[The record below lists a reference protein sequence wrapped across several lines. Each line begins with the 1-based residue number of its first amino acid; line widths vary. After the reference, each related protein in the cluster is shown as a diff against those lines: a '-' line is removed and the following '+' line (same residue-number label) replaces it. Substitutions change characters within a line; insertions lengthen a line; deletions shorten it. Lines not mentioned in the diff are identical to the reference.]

1 MMDVSRDILERIA
14 AIKPRDKVLVVG
26 DFTSSLSI
34 IESLAGA
41 AEYIGAEPIV
51 MIIKNP
57 PYPGKYD
64 IPAPVLGAIREA
76 DCTIQVTANSFAHTI
91 ATKLAMEKTDARPN
105 GGVWVSMQ
113 GVTETNLITGG
124 IKATGTSSVKQI
136 TEKAANALRGK
147 KCRVTSE
154 AGTDVTFELSGEIG
168 GWWGEQTPRPVFH
181 MVPSGEA
188 GNEPIPNSV
197 NGTVVVDGVQEGLI
211 PLRWPYDYPIR
222 YDLKDGAITRV
233 YGGRAA
239 EAFRKLIF
247 DIGDEG
253 AKYLGEFALGTNPD
267 ATTTGALQEDK
278 HALGTIH
285 FSPGEG
291 LHFNHSMLHLDGVLL
306 KPTVEIDGKTIID
319 KGEPKFIYASGTMV
333 GYPITGGT
341 TLGPV
346 AGHLRVPS

>member
-1 MMDVSRDILERIA
+1 MELPYRSLRVADMMDVSRHILEKIVALRP
-14 AIKPRDKVLVVG
+14 KEKVLVVG
-26 DFTSSLSI
+26 DFTSSLNI
-34 IESLAGA
+34 IESLAGG
-41 AEYIGAEPIV
+41 AEWIGAEPIV

-64 IPAPVLGAIREA
+64 IPTPVLGAIRES

-91 ATKLAMEKTDARPN
+91 ASKLAMEKTDARPN

-124 IKATGTSSVKQI
+124 IKATGTSRVKQI

-147 KCRVTSE
+147 KCRITSE
-154 AGTDVTFELSGEIG
+154 VGTDVTFELSGEIFG
-168 GWWGEQTPRPVFH
+168 EWGEPKPRPVFH

-188 GNEPIPNSV
+188 GNEPVPNSV
-197 NGTVVVDGVQEGLI
+197 NGTIVVDGIQEGLI
-211 PLRWPYDYPIR
+211 PLRWPYDHPIR
-222 YDLKDGAITRV
+222 YDLKDGRITRV

-253 AKYLGEFALGTNPD
+253 AKYLGEFAIGTNPD

-278 HALGTIH
+278 HVLGTIH
-285 FSPGEG
+285 FSPGDG
-291 LHFNHSMLHLDGVLL
+291 NHFNHSILHLDGVLL
-306 KPTVEIDGKTIID
+306 NPTVEIDDKTIID
-319 KGEPKFIYASGTMV
+319 KGESKFI
-333 GYPITGGT
+333 
-341 TLGPV
+341 
-346 AGHLRVPS
+346 